1 MINNATVTKADII
14 ASNGIIHVVNEVLI
28 PPPTDDTPSPS
39 AAGTTDTLPLPPK
52 TPAPSPS
59 LTPPQIPTSSEFTSR
74 PSLPPLTLKPG
85 WWRDTPEPTETPQVD
100 GAQGGSNS
108 AYSAGVSMA
117 VLIATLGLIMV

>member
-14 ASNGIIHVVNEVLI
+14 ASNGIIHVVDEVLI
-28 PPPTDDTPSPS
+28 PPPSDDTPSPS

-85 WWRDTPEPTETPQVD
+85 WWRTPEPTETPQVD

-117 VLIATLGLIMV
+117 VLIATIGLIIV

>member
-1 MINNATVTKADII
+1 
-14 ASNGIIHVVNEVLI
+14 
-28 PPPTDDTPSPS
+28 
-39 AAGTTDTLPLPPK
+39 
-52 TPAPSPS
+52 